1 MSCFARFLG
10 LGLVACMAVTAQ
22 GNDWAKK
29 LFSETSHDFRT
40 VGRGTKA
47 EYHFELK
54 NIYQDEVHIA
64 SVRTSCGCT
73 TPIVSKDTLAAHET
87 GGIVAKFNTDTH
99 IGDKSAVLTVVFDR
113 PYYAEVQLN
122 VRGHIRTDVTFTPPE
137 VGFGETGEG
146 EAKEQEVVVSHTGP
160 AHWEIKDVRSHCS
173 DLTVRLEPAVRSAG
187 VVKYRM
193 IVNMKGSMPPGDIR
207 ERLTLVTND
216 ARFPTIEMAV
226 SGRIR
231 PSLELSP
238 ASVGLGTLQP
248 GQQIQKR
255 LVVRAD
261 EEFEVNEVYCGDE
274 RFSFELPQGKKKLH
288 FVTMTFTA
296 GDVPSHVA
304 QKVRIISS
312 LDEGKYAEC
321 VVSGSITK

>member
-1 MSCFARFLG
+1 MSCITRFLC
-10 LGLVACMAVTAQ
+10 LALAACTVATAQ

-47 EYHFELK
+47 EYHFEMK
-54 NIYQDEVHIA
+54 NVYQEEVHVA

-73 TPIVSKDTLAAHET
+73 TPIVTKDTLAAHEV
-87 GGIVAKFNTDTH
+87 GAIVAKFNTDTH
-99 IGDKSAVLTVVFDR
+99 IGDKSAVLTVVIDR
-113 PYYAEVQLN
+113 PYYAEVQLS

-137 VGFGETGEG
+137 VGFGETAEG
-146 EAKEQEVVVSHTGP
+146 EAKEQEVVISHTGP
-160 AHWEIKDVRSHCS
+160 SNWEIKDVRSHCS
-173 DLTVRLEPAVRSAG
+173 DLTVRLEPAQRSPG

-193 IVNMKGSMPPGDIR
+193 VVNMKGSMAPGDIR

-238 ASVGLGTLQP
+238 ASVGLGNMQP
-248 GQQIQKR
+248 GQKIEKR

-261 EEFEVNEVYCGDE
+261 EEFAIDDVHCGDE
-274 RFSFELPQGKKKLH
+274 RFSFELPEGKKKLH
-288 FVTMTFTA
+288 FVKMTFTA
-296 GDVPSHVA
+296 GHEPSQIA
-304 QKVRIISS
+304 QKVRIIST
-312 LDEGKYAEC
+312 LDDGKFAEC
-321 VVSGSITK
+321 VVSGAVTR